1 MDVLFALHTSGSY
14 RIHSLFTFLKKD
26 LFSNCSSIMPVAFDV
41 EHVLANISEQ
51 DKIALLS
58 GNTETTTIFEDRIR

>member
-1 MDVLFALHTSGSY
+1 
-14 RIHSLFTFLKKD
+14 
-26 LFSNCSSIMPVAFDV
+26 MPETFDV

-58 GNTETTTIFEDRIR
+58 GNAETVNFGKVIH

>member
-1 MDVLFALHTSGSY
+1 
-14 RIHSLFTFLKKD
+14 
-26 LFSNCSSIMPVAFDV
+26 MPQTFDV

-58 GNTETTTIFEDRIR
+58 GKTEAMNFGNGIPLGPSVARIEGTLNSGIGCVCQKSIPAFVNG

>member
-1 MDVLFALHTSGSY
+1 
-14 RIHSLFTFLKKD
+14 
-26 LFSNCSSIMPVAFDV
+26 MPQTFDV

-58 GNTETTTIFEDRIR
+58 GKTEAMNFGNVIR

>member
-1 MDVLFALHTSGSY
+1 
-14 RIHSLFTFLKKD
+14 
-26 LFSNCSSIMPVAFDV
+26 MPVAFDV

>member
-1 MDVLFALHTSGSY
+1 
-14 RIHSLFTFLKKD
+14 
-26 LFSNCSSIMPVAFDV
+26 MPAAFDV

-58 GNTETTTIFEDRIR
+58 GNIKTMTMIFEDLIR

>member
-1 MDVLFALHTSGSY
+1 MVCFCSLCVEVT
-14 RIHSLFTFLKKD
+14 RIVSFFIDTVSL
-26 LFSNCSSIMPVAFDV
+26 SIMPETFDV

-58 GNTETTTIFEDRIR
+58 GNTETVIFGDFIR